1 MTRYFLAKHPLLGTK
16 NKPAALKLQERSPY
30 YWWWAYLKRN
40 SEYIACCE
48 KGGKGKLASLYAD
61 FGDVRGDEFRHWWG
75 APNNKGAYLFLEQP
89 LELSVQKIDT
99 QQDWDERWG
108 DNVMVVAVNL
118 DWGRRKAQKE
128 FANLLQSESFSQR
141 GRKAMGKTFSTA
153 RYSLHR
159 NFTTNNLKVM
169 LSVYDAV
176 TANDALPK
184 SERLSRWQIGEKL
197 KLVPVAMPSRIDNI
211 YDTRDKHNTMT
222 MTVGRHYKNARA
234 VIANTAKGEFPNSV
248 L

>member
-1 MTRYFLAKHPLLGTK
+1 MSRFFLAKHPLIGTK
-16 NKPAALKLQERSPY
+16 NNPAALGLQQRSPY

-40 SEYIACCE
+40 PDYIACCE
-48 KGGKGKLASLYAD
+48 AGGTGELAALYKD
-61 FGDVRGDEFRHWWG
+61 FGDVRGEDFRTWWG
-75 APNNKGAYLFLEQP
+75 APSNKGAYLFLEQA
-89 LELSVQKIDT
+89 LELGVQKIDT
-99 QQDWDERWG
+99 PQQWDARWG

-141 GRKAMGKTFSTA
+141 GRKAMGKTVSTA